1 MKLTYFNQNIQ
12 LPETFNHPDVIIEI
26 PFEFGYVN
34 YFPYYKEAEVVVV
47 FDEISKLEEILILIT
62 NQVILHSAEDVLD
75 KLNEENVYNF
85 IFEGNK
91 QASTRALKYEFE
103 DLYFKLI
110 SLAKEKTGLFGE
122 IRLRENTYCETSLN
136 EFSVKF
142 VHPKFFLILKQNENG
157 ELVTS
162 SAFKKTSGSITRQ
175 DVQEFKQLFYDN
187 LDKFTRI
194 A

>member
-1 MKLTYFNQNIQ
+1 MKLIYFNQNIK
-12 LPETFNHPDVIIEI
+12 LPKAFNHPDVIVEI

-34 YFPYYKEAEVVVV
+34 YFPYSKQAEAVVD
-47 FDEISKLEEILILIT
+47 FDKISKFEKILIT
-62 NQVILHSAEDVLD
+62 NQVISHAACEALN
-75 KLNEENVYNF
+75 KLNEETVYNF

-91 QASTRALKYEFE
+91 EASTRALKYEFE

-110 SLAKEKTGLFGE
+110 SLAKEKTKLFGK
-122 IRLRENTYCETSLN
+122 IRPDENTYCETSLN
-136 EFSVKF
+136 ELSVKF
-142 VHPKFFLILKQNENG
+142 KHPYFFFVLTQNEYG

-162 SAFKKTSGSITRQ
+162 VTKKLTSGTITRQ

-187 LDKFTRI
+187 LDKFTVI

>member
-12 LPETFNHPDVIIEI
+12 LPETFNHPDVIVEI

-34 YFPYYKEAEVVVV
+34 YFPYSKQAEAVVD
-47 FDEISKLEEILILIT
+47 FDKISKFEKILIT
-62 NQVILHSAEDVLD
+62 NQVISHAACEALN
-75 KLNEENVYNF
+75 KLNEETVYNF

-91 QASTRALKYEFE
+91 EASTRALKYEFE

-122 IRLRENTYCETSLN
+122 IRPRENTYCETSLN

>member
-12 LPETFNHPDVIIEI
+12 LPETFNHPDVIVEI

-34 YFPYYKEAEVVVV
+34 YFPYYNEAEAVVD
-47 FDEISKLEEILILIT
+47 FDKISKFEKILIT
-62 NQVILHSAEDVLD
+62 NKVISHSACEALN
-75 KLNEENVYNF
+75 KLNEETVYNF
-85 IFEGNK
+85 IFECNK
-91 QASTRALKYEFE
+91 EASTRTLKYEFE

-110 SLAKEKTGLFGE
+110 SLEKEKTKLFGKLQLDN
-122 IRLRENTYCETSLN
+122 IYCETSLN

-157 ELVTS
+157 ELVIS